1 LSQNDIVIAQDNTI
15 MNKFPF
21 ASPGR
26 FYKGNLHT
34 HSTQSDGDYPVKEV
48 VRRYRDKGYDYLAIS
63 DHFLERYDYPI
74 TDTRPFRSEDFTT
87 LIAAE
92 LHAGKLLNDEVW
104 HVLAVGL
111 PLEFAAKADGEG
123 IVALAE
129 RAFAAGAFIGIV
141 HPAWYGLQPEDTRIL
156 PFAHAVEVYNHG
168 SEIENDRGDG
178 WALCDMLLNEGR
190 RLHGFA
196 TDDAHHMT
204 HDAFGGWVHVKAE
217 SLDPQSILESLKA
230 GAFYSSQG
238 PQIENIEII
247 GDQVLVECSP
257 VNAVMISGRGSRADK
272 VLGRELTA
280 AQLPLER
287 FTKAH
292 FRITV
297 ADQYGRKAWSNPV
310 WLDE

>member
-1 LSQNDIVIAQDNTI
+1 

-34 HSTQSDGDYPVKEV
+34 HSTQSDGDYPVEEV